1 MTVAMMAVMMVA
13 QLVVLS
19 AAQSV
24 MIVDD
29 MLVDQ

>member
-1 MTVAMMAVMMVA
+1 MTVAMMVA

>member
-1 MTVAMMAVMMVA
+1 MTVSMMVA

-29 MLVDQ
+29 MLVDR